1 MGMASDLL
9 RKRDRLLFGV
19 LLPIVAMAAG
29 LFIIMLMDTSAGAA
43 EFAALGIFLV
53 AIAVSPIV
61 LIINS
66 VVAFQAQQ
74 TRAECFKRGMIVP
87 GLVLAAAFLYQL
99 GIWDALM

>member
-1 MGMASDLL
+1 MENGLL

-19 LLPIVAMAAG
+19 LLPIVTMAGG

-53 AIAVSPIV
+53 AIAASPFV

-66 VVAFQAQQ
+66 VVAFQNQQ

-87 GLVLAAAFLYQL
+87 GLVMLVAFLYQL
-99 GIWDALM
+99 GLIDALF

>member
-1 MGMASDLL
+1 MENEML

-19 LLPIVAMAAG
+19 LLPIVTMAAG

-66 VVAFQAQQ
+66 VMAFQNQQ
-74 TRAECFKRGMIVP
+74 TRSECFKRGMIVP
-87 GLVLAAAFLYQL
+87 GIVMVAAFLYQL
-99 GIWDALM
+99 GVLDAII

>member
-1 MGMASDLL
+1 
-9 RKRDRLLFGV
+9 
-19 LLPIVAMAAG
+19 MAAG

-53 AIAVSPIV
+53 AIAASPFV

-66 VVAFQAQQ
+66 IIAFQNQQ

-87 GLVLAAAFLYQL
+87 GLVILTAFLYQL
-99 GIWDALM
+99 GILDALF